1 MKRQAGVIMILEL
14 EVLWLE
20 ERFLVRLRIYKGE
33 TNGSRSRAQEIKESG
48 WGGWAGLGRLGRAGE
63 VWQGLGGWA
72 G

>member
-33 TNGSRSRAQEIKESG
+33 TNGSR
-48 WGGWAGLGRLGRAGE
+48 
-63 VWQGLGGWA
+63 
-72 G
+72 